1 MALIAVL
8 SAIKQYTEL
17 IKHQKIHRSD
27 TLKTFGQILSLI
39 ILKINKYKR
48 LRDPE
53 AKKKLQ
59 LGSSQQNNRSP
70 KQKSERLHFPS
81 QKSQNSRIQSKPG
94 SWLVYTLGRQVLC
107 FSSL

>member
-8 SAIKQYTEL
+8 SAVRQYTEL

-48 LRDPE
+48 LRDKE
-53 AKKKLQ
+53 ELR

-70 KQKSERLHFPS
+70 KQKSETLHFPS
-81 QKSQNSRIQSKPG
+81 QKSQNSRIQSKPD
-94 SWLVYTLGRQVLC
+94 C
-107 FSSL
+107 